1 MNRTPYKLAVL
12 ASHPIQYQAPLFR
25 VLAQRPAIDL
35 HVFYCRRIGWERY
48 QDPGFGVTFSWDI
61 PLLEGYKHT
70 FLCNISPYVNSS
82 RFFGVVNPG
91 IVAAI
96 WRGKFDAIW
105 INGWALATNWIAWA
119 GASALHVP
127 ILLRS
132 ETNGLAEPRGLRR
145 GVKRM
150 VLQTFFSRV
159 AGFLAIGTHNENYYK
174 SYGVPQE
181 RIFLTPYC
189 VDNAFFMERAREL
202 AGQKRDLREKEGIPP
217 DLPIILF
224 CGKFQEKKRPLDLL
238 RAFSLLNGQP
248 PAALVFVGDGA
259 LRPAMERF
267 VAQHSLPHVYFLG
280 FKNQKEIATYY
291 AMADV
296 LVLPSSDET
305 WGLVLNE
312 AMCCGLPVVASDKVG
327 AAADLVREGVNGF
340 IYPVGNVSAL
350 ADRLQRVLADE
361 QTRKE
366 MGRQSREIIS
376 RWGIKEDIE
385 GVLKALQV
393 VVRKRIPLCRTHLL
407 SCF

>member
-1 MNRTPYKLAVL
+1 VNRTPYKLAVL

-238 RAFSLLNGQP
+238 RAFSLLNGRP
-248 PAALVFVGDGA
+248 PATLVFVGDGA

-267 VAQHSLPHVYFLG
+267 VAQRSLPHVYFLG
-280 FKNQKEIATYY
+280 FKNQQDLPACY
-291 AMADV
+291 AMSDL
-296 LVLPSSDET
+296 LVLPSSGEP
-305 WGLVLNE
+305 WGLVVNE
-312 AMCCGLPVVASDKVG
+312 AMCFGLPVIASDRVG
-327 AAADLVREGVNGF
+327 AAADLVNPGVNGF
-340 IYPVGNVSAL
+340 TFRLGDIESL
-350 ADRLQRVLADE
+350 AGLLRSLLLDGE
-361 QTRKE
+361 TRKK
-366 MGRQSREIIS
+366 MGAQSYSLIS
-376 RWGIKEDIE
+376 QWGIPEDVQGI
-385 GVLKALQV
+385 LQSLRQ
-393 VVRKRIPLCRTHLL
+393 VRACRGR
-407 SCF
+407 